1 MYRAFDTDGIILGSI
16 LLKGQRLS
24 FVNSFSCL
32 VGLVPKYILASAV
45 VNVKDS
51 FESLYKYFYALT
63 FPICAHI
70 YRYQVNLCLFVPYF
84 V

>member
-16 LLKGQRLS
+16 LLKGQTLS

-45 VNVKDS
+45 ANVKDS
-51 FESLYKYFYALT
+51 FASLYKYFYALT
-63 FPICAHI
+63 FPICVHI
-70 YRYQVNLCLFVPYF
+70 CRYQVNLCLCVPYF